1 MASTKTPARHRSRK
15 TMIAVM
21 NRPPDGMK
29 PSLGRRNSFVSGVA
43 KADVYVN
50 SGTAAEAI
58 LKADPPRLSVQ

>member
-1 MASTKTPARHRSRK
+1 
-15 TMIAVM
+15 MIAVM